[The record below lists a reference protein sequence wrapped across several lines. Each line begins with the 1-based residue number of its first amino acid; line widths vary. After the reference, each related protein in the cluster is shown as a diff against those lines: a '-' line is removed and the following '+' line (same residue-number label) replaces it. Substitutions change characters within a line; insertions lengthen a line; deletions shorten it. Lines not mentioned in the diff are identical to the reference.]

1 MDRVLKQL
9 VDYLQG
15 NTTSPDSVISNPFN
29 SDLFVIGT
37 MRDFN
42 EVKNSNTNVQTLFRL
57 VGNSP
62 NPKWLRDFYSVT
74 IQTIGKDRSKYVEAE
89 NLIHDIFNVLQS
101 SDNLIFG
108 DSAYFQFKYD
118 EGPRFISYLE
128 NSMPLFTSNLQFYV
142 DGLIDKNNRKTLK

>member
-15 NTTSPDSVISNPFN
+15 NTVAPNSVISEPFD
-29 SDLFVIGT
+29 SRLFVVGT
-37 MRDFN
+37 MRDFS
-42 EVKNSNTNVQTLFRL
+42 EVVNSQFGVQTLFRL
-57 VGNSP
+57 VGNNP

-74 IQTIGKDRSKYVEAE
+74 IQTIGKNRSKYVEAE
-89 NLIHDIFNVLQS
+89 NLIHDIFNVLHGS
-101 SDNLIFG
+101 ENLIFD
-108 DSAYFQFKYD
+108 DSAYFLFKYD

-142 DGLIDKNNRKTLK
+142 DGLVDKNNRKTLA